1 MSSAAGIGT
10 GTYSCIDH
18 TISGCQFLNS
28 GANATNSYCLYIEA
42 ANSGKCFSTWM
53 SCGNTAGTRN
63 GSALVAVNGTNAG
76 SYYWVF
82 DGLTGE
88 AATYKQN
95 YGILFFADAQTY
107 VGWSIRNCILPNN
120 TNPIAAL
127 TGAILTSFTIEN
139 IQEGGTNNG
148 LSFPTVNQSF
158 INTGA
163 ENVAIITSNNNILA
177 GYSDKWTI
185 TTRNNDYWIDQ
196 GSVNKTWSPA
206 LGTLA
211 HVGTLTYSNQKM
223 QISGNECHCTFEV
236 SAATSITGTAGQT
249 ITGLPFA
256 AVGSATVL
264 FTDVSALP
272 TVIPNGYVSGSTIIC
287 PTFASIGTNTL
298 LVDTTYYIA

>member
-1 MSSAAGIGT
+1 L
-10 GTYSCIDH
+10 
-18 TISGCQFLNS
+18 GCQFLNS

-185 TTRNNDYWIDQ
+185 TTRSNDYWIDQ
-196 GSVNKTWSPA
+196 GTVNKTWTPVA
-206 LGTLA
+206 TGLT
-211 HVGTLTYSNQKM
+211 HVGTITITNAECQIWGNQ
-223 QISGNECHCTFEV
+223 CRVTFEMA
-236 SAATSITGTAGQT
+236 AATSLTPTAGQT

-256 AVGSATVL
+256 AVRSGGVASFVDVTMTASLGQGLVSGTTILSPAFTGTTNTVL
-264 FTDVSALP
+264 
-272 TVIPNGYVSGSTIIC
+272 
-287 PTFASIGTNTL
+287 
-298 LVDTTYYIA
+298 VDCTYFIA